1 MTYTSPETTTLEQ
14 ALGVLEAEAD
24 ATLRTLSAAT
34 KQARRAK
41 VAAAVGQ
48 VRDLALALDSVVALA
63 DSAAEAAR
71 QLRAG
76 WRFAVQGWFSS
87 GEYTKELLAAASEAD
102 LGPLEDDQRILCYPA
117 VIEIGVADTSL
128 SIDKRKERRVRPTA
142 VVAQLSALRD
152 RFAKLARPEA
162 YIESLAAAYDLVVAV
177 IGTRPG
183 VAVRLVD
190 VHRVLTLRPGSARD
204 YTLQDLARDI
214 YLLEQNGTV
223 RVRDG
228 RRMSLQ
234 ASATTR
240 NSRYLT
246 TVTRGGQAKV
256 YAAIAFAA
264 PPPGTA
270 TAPPEADR

>member
-76 WRFAVQGWFSS
+76 WRFDVQGWFSS

-183 VAVRLVD
+183 VAVKLV
-190 VHRVLTLRPGSARD
+190 
-204 YTLQDLARDI
+204 
-214 YLLEQNGTV
+214 
-223 RVRDG
+223 
-228 RRMSLQ
+228 
-234 ASATTR
+234 
-240 NSRYLT
+240 
-246 TVTRGGQAKV
+246 
-256 YAAIAFAA
+256 
-264 PPPGTA
+264 
-270 TAPPEADR
+270 